1 MEAPLCS
8 TAFYKAQAIL
18 ESYTYELKTRGRFL
32 KLSLYVKFLRTSRK
46 EKLR

>member
-1 MEAPLCS
+1 MEAPPCN

-18 ESYTYELKTRGRFL
+18 VSCTYELKTRGRFL
-32 KLSLYVKFLRTSRK
+32 KLSLQVKFLRTSRK